1 MQVLE
6 FIHIEKLISLTL
18 KLRWDQ
24 NKSDKFRYFNL
35 YNQEVTLRPEDR
47 TTNNMI
53 FIVVMT
59 YIMNTF

>member
-24 NKSDKFRYFNL
+24 NKSDKFCYFNL

-47 TTNNMI
+47 TINNMI